1 MQTTGFQEAIE
12 AVSLKDQRYHQ
23 EAYLFLRDSL
33 EGTIKRRKKA
43 RKESGGHVAAPELLE
58 GFRLHAL
65 NEFGPMAMT
74 VLEYWGVKSGED
86 VGYMVFNLVNAGVF
100 GKTDEDTIESFRGGY
115 DFHSAFVAPFQPG
128 QNPLNISQSGEVG
141 RGE

>member
-1 MQTTGFQEAIE
+1 
-12 AVSLKDQRYHQ
+12 
-23 EAYLFLRDSL
+23 
-33 EGTIKRRKKA
+33 
-43 RKESGGHVAAPELLE
+43 
-58 GFRLHAL
+58 
-65 NEFGPMAMT
+65 MT